1 MVRRFTRLLGLNPN
15 HLFRRF
21 PTSTSLLLF
30 IFGASPNSVVD
41 LVSWM
46 ENLTNLTTRLS
57 VLPIN
62 RYSLGIQEAPCL
74 LRL

>member
-1 MVRRFTRLLGLNPN
+1 MVRRFTRLLVSNPS
-15 HLFRRF
+15 HLFQGF
-21 PTSTSLLLF
+21 PTSTSPLLS
-30 IFGASPNSVVD
+30 IFSASPNSVIG

-46 ENLTNLTTRLS
+46 ENLTSLTTRLS

-62 RYSLGIQEAPCL
+62 RYSLGIQEAPCF